1 MGKKTQQR
9 KRKNPKGVKT
19 MNENVNE
26 NVNGSDILMSRL
38 QSMKRPNESYA
49 LKSQEERTRREEMI
63 LVDEKKP
70 GNGIRRIIELTLE
83 PTKMGILGK
92 KTRLNQ
98 DEYID
103 AIQRIITE
111 ESDSW
116 EELRM
121 KDQIRLTRDYIVADT
136 IIKHC
141 IDNKLITDISESMKK
156 NYSLSYAT
164 RADEKGSMIGEAITV
179 ILTELEGIG
188 YE

>member
-1 MGKKTQQR
+1 MSEKI
-9 KRKNPKGVKT
+9 
-19 MNENVNE
+19 
-26 NVNGSDILMSRL
+26 NGSEILMNRL

-49 LKSQEERTRREEMI
+49 LKSQEERTRRDELI
-63 LVDEKKP
+63 QIDEKKP
-70 GNGIRRIIELTLE
+70 GNGIRRILELTLE
-83 PTKMGILGK
+83 PTKMGIVGK
-92 KTRLNQ
+92 KTRLTQ

-103 AIQRIITE
+103 AIQRIINE

-141 IDNKLITDISESMKK
+141 IENNLIEKISESMKQ
-156 NYSLSYAT
+156 NYSLSYAS
-164 RADEKGSMIGEAITV
+164 RSDVDGNPIGEAITV